1 METFE
6 SILPWIGALAALLT
20 SLSYVPQVQKALPRG
35 STEDLSLKTL
45 AILTVGLSTWIVYGA
60 LKADWIILAGNGV
73 GVALS
78 ATVLG
83 CKVRDM
89 RSTT

>member
-1 METFE
+1 V
-6 SILPWIGALAALLT
+6 IGALAALLT

-45 AILTVGLSTWIVYGA
+45 AILTAGLSTWIVYGA
-60 LKADWIILAGNGV
+60 LKADWTILAGNGV

-89 RSTT
+89 RSKT